1 MVQVELKW
9 LRRKSCVGYVAKSE
23 EICAIGLLG
32 VGEDHSYYC
41 VNGSAN
47 SSASVCNQST

>member
-9 LRRKSCVGYVAKSE
+9 LRRNGCVGYLAKSE

-32 VGEDHSYYC
+32 VEEEEDFWE
-41 VNGSAN
+41 
-47 SSASVCNQST
+47 